1 MSLLKDISEVIKTLK
16 DEYSGLNINEYAN
29 RVKGSSIA
37 RSGAEGTLQFP
48 VIIPDSINID
58 TAVMITKVLESQFA
72 SFTRITL
79 SMHPYLDLS
88 KDKDIS
94 SYLKRY
100 HQNAGSRFN
109 TLGSLLLEGS
119 YDILSNESDEIC
131 GLFITTEGCNGSV
144 LKDNKLQLF
153 SVYDYINENSL
164 NDLYKPKNPRV
175 NFRNK
180 SLNNYY
186 NNEIILES
194 KHKKNKSNNSKKQT
208 FKSFADLDK
217 HMKDNGLY
225 KSNGPKFDPSK
236 IDPQGVKKVM
246 DDNKRYKKQ
255 INNKYVGDPK
265 DPYKKYPEPTKKVLN
280 IKEPTDKELDRD
292 LKVDEYEYQMYRDNI
307 KDEQADR
314 SYDLKRREFIHKLNR
329 EEELD
334 RREQERMN
342 IMNMGNA
349 KVEMTNNDCKKANE
363 IVPTT
368 LALSLNVKDKGNFG
382 GTVNFVIGIKAVLHL
397 VSSSEAVK
405 NMVYACKNNNK
416 FFNFVRW
423 TTGEISFFKDFILQL
438 DQIKTDAIN
447 ASSKHNAWWS
457 ALKRRKNVAKL
468 KRSMIGS
475 KQLLP
480 NATIVLSI
488 EEVNAVK
495 IEHGFDLM
503 DPKMMK
509 RIMDEYFLLAF
520 VVVDSSQEIAY
531 FMFDGQ
537 DEPQAMSFTGM
548 ERENSSKNDFK
559 EIYKLINS
567 GRL

>member
-1 MSLLKDISEVIKTLK
+1 MSLLKDISEVITSLK
-16 DEYSGLNINEYAN
+16 DSYSDLGINEYAN

-37 RSGAEGTLQFP
+37 RTGAEGTLQFP

-100 HQNAGSRFN
+100 HQNAGSRFS

-175 NFRNK
+175 NFKNK

-186 NNEIILES
+186 NNEIVTE
-194 KHKKNKSNNSKKQT
+194 
-208 FKSFADLDK
+208 AR
-217 HMKDNGLY
+217 DN
-225 KSNGPKFDPSK
+225 
-236 IDPQGVKKVM
+236 
-246 DDNKRYKKQ
+246 
-255 INNKYVGDPK
+255 
-265 DPYKKYPEPTKKVLN
+265 
-280 IKEPTDKELDRD
+280 ELDG
-292 LKVDEYEYQMYRDNI
+292 
-307 KDEQADR
+307 
-314 SYDLKRREFIHKLNR
+314 
-329 EEELD
+329 
-334 RREQERMN
+334 REQERMG

-423 TTGEISFFKDFILQL
+423 TTGEISFFKDFVLHL
-438 DQIKTDAIN
+438 DQLKTDAIN
-447 ASSKHNAWWS
+447 ATSKNNAWWS
-457 ALKRRKNVAKL
+457 ALKRRKNIAKF
-468 KRSMIGS
+468 KRIVPGNN
-475 KQLLP
+475 QLLP

-495 IEHGFDLM
+495 VEHGFDLM

-509 RIMDEYFLLAF
+509 RIMNEYFLLAF
-520 VVVDSSQEIAY
+520 VVVDSSQELAY

>member
-1 MSLLKDISEVIKTLK
+1 MN
-16 DEYSGLNINEYAN
+16 Y
-29 RVKGSSIA
+29 
-37 RSGAEGTLQFP
+37 
-48 VIIPDSINID
+48 
-58 TAVMITKVLESQFA
+58 
-72 SFTRITL
+72 
-79 SMHPYLDLS
+79 
-88 KDKDIS
+88 
-94 SYLKRY
+94 
-100 HQNAGSRFN
+100 
-109 TLGSLLLEGS
+109 
-119 YDILSNESDEIC
+119 
-131 GLFITTEGCNGSV
+131 V
-144 LKDNKLQLF
+144 LKKT
-153 SVYDYINENSL
+153 E
-164 NDLYKPKNPRV
+164 
-175 NFRNK
+175 
-180 SLNNYY
+180 
-186 NNEIILES
+186 
-194 KHKKNKSNNSKKQT
+194 
-208 FKSFADLDK
+208 
-217 HMKDNGLY
+217 
-225 KSNGPKFDPSK
+225 FD
-236 IDPQGVKKVM
+236 
-246 DDNKRYKKQ
+246 YKKQ
-255 INNKYVGDPK
+255 RDIDQDKYRANRDEINDKYRADDYNLKK
-265 DPYKKYPEPTKKVLN
+265 DQFNYKKEEDKK
-280 IKEPTDKELDRD
+280 
-292 LKVDEYEYQMYRDNI
+292 
-307 KDEQADR
+307 
-314 SYDLKRREFIHKLNR
+314 NR
-329 EEELD
+329 EYRMNRDSELD